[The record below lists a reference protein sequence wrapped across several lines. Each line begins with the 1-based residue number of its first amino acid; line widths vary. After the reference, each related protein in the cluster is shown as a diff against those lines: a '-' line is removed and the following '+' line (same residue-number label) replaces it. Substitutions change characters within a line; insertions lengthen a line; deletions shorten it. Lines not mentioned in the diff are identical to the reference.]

1 MSDFSEEHY
10 RQKYLKYK
18 KKYLQLVEQYG
29 GQLGGNCSNPST
41 HPVECGC
48 KGAADQCGGATWS
61 EESHGNKE
69 VDVEGKKYPP
79 CFSISGP
86 SRAMYDEIKNLNLS
100 DKYYELFNLH
110 SILLC
115 TERDVRDLGK
125 KCGPSMDV
133 RMKELNSSAANKAN
147 QSVVDLFKSIKRD
160 KVLEKM
166 EQNKHPVDLQLIG
179 MLNTVVE
186 KVHKHV
192 KSIANEANV
201 NQEMA
206 ENIKKL
212 NEIFLKVHVKSIA
225 RSCNP
230 LKGTYDKSKSKPKT
244 VTAKK
249 VTSKKPNAKKV
260 SAKKVSSKKKAPA
273 KKTASKKKASKKKAA
288 PKKKASKKK

>member
-10 RQKYLKYK
+10 RQKYFKYK

-29 GQLGGNCSNPST
+29 GQLGGQYQESND
-41 HPVECGC
+41 
-48 KGAADQCGGATWS
+48 ADQCGGAEWS

-79 CFSISGP
+79 CFAISGP
-86 SRAMYDEIKNLNLS
+86 SRAMYDELKNINLS
-100 DKYYELFNLH
+100 DKYFDLFNLH

-125 KCGPSMDV
+125 KCGPSMDI
-133 RMKELNSSAANKAN
+133 RMKELESNSANKAN
-147 QSVVDLFKSIKRD
+147 ESVVDLFKSIKRD
-160 KVLEKM
+160 KILEKM
-166 EQNKHPVDLQLIG
+166 EENKHPVDLQLIG

-186 KVHKHV
+186 KTYKHV
-192 KSIANEANV
+192 KSIASEANV

-230 LKGTYDKSKSKPKT
+230 LKGTYDKSKPKT
-244 VTAKK
+244 DNNT
-249 VTSKKPNAKKV
+249 TSKNSNAKKTASKKAPV
-260 SAKKVSSKKKAPA
+260 KKTASKKAPAKKTVSKKKAPA
-273 KKTASKKKASKKKAA
+273 KKTSKKKAPAKKKASKKK
-288 PKKKASKKK
+288 

>member
-1 MSDFSEEHY
+1 MSDFSEEYY

-18 KKYLQLVEQYG
+18 KKYLQLVEEYG
-29 GQLGGNCSNPST
+29 DQLGGQYQENNSN
-41 HPVECGC
+41 E
-48 KGAADQCGGATWS
+48 ADQCGGATWS

-86 SRAMYDEIKNLNLS
+86 SRAMYDELKNLNLS

-125 KCGPSMDV
+125 KCGPSMNV

-192 KSIANEANV
+192 KSIGNEANV

-230 LKGTYDKSKSKPKT
+230 LKGTYDKSKPKT

-249 VTSKKPNAKKV
+249 ATSKKSNAKKV

-273 KKTASKKKASKKKAA
+273 KKATSKKKAA